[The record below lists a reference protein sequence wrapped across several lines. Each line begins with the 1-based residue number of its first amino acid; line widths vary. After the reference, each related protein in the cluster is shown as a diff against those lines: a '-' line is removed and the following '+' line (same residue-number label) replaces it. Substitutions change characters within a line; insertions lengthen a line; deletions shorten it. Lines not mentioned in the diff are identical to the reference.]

1 MVDKTLKPNAIVVC
15 CTADWLPLA
24 AVTLLSCAQN
34 GAGMVA
40 DYFIVCLDVAHEH
53 RQQLNAFNQLN
64 DIHITLV
71 EAKAEHLASLE
82 TGRFSSAALLRFH
95 LDHLISNHYLKLL
108 YLDCDILAQAPVR
121 SIFDEN
127 LNSKALAA
135 VEDYQSLPG
144 PLRVFN
150 DHPRAIGLLQSA
162 RYFNSGVM
170 LFDWQLTLQQGL
182 LAHCR
187 AMISELAAK
196 GTVLS
201 YPDQDVLNLVC
212 QGRWQPLPLRYNV
225 MSFFVDYFS
234 VQPVFRHYSN
244 QYKPWNETWHPG
256 LAPARQAYARLFK
269 SSPWPDFM
277 TQKFT
282 RVAVAETL
290 ACWFRR
296 VDPFS
301 RSRYQR
307 HLSKPWAVS

>member
-1 MVDKTLKPNAIVVC
+1 MVDTTLKPNAIVVC
-15 CTADWLPLA
+15 CTANWLPLA

-34 GAGMVA
+34 GAGAAA
-40 DYFIVCLDVAHEH
+40 DYFIVCLDAAAQHH
-53 RQQLNAFNQLN
+53 QQLNIFNRLN
-64 DIHITLV
+64 NIAVTLV
-71 EAKAEHLASLE
+71 EVSAGQLPSLK
-82 TGRFSSAALLRFH
+82 TGRFSPAALLRFQ
-95 LDHLISNHYLKLL
+95 LDHLISSHYLKLL

-121 SIFDEN
+121 SIFNEN
-127 LNSKALAA
+127 LNGKRLAA

-150 DHPRAIGLLQSA
+150 DRPRAIGLPQNT

-170 LFDWQLTLQQGL
+170 LFDWQLTLQQDL
-182 LAHCR
+182 LAQCR
-187 AMISELAAK
+187 AMITELAAK

-201 YPDQDVLNLVC
+201 YPDQDVLNIVC
-212 QGRWQPLPLRYNV
+212 QEQWQPLPLRYNF

-244 QYKPWNETWHPG
+244 QYKPWNDTWHPG

-277 TQKFT
+277 TQRFT
-282 RVAVAETL
+282 RIAVAETL

-307 HLSKPWAVS
+307 HLSKPWAAP